1 MLNSIREI
9 RVRNKKGL
17 YNLTLEVPEKEFF
30 LAYDDASNESAY
42 DLIKQYLVY
51 RQDDA
56 RPENIEIEYDRN
68 KHIVSLSSELHYLEN
83 DHTDYSN

>member
-9 RVRNKKGL
+9 RVRNKKDL
-17 YNLTLEVPEKEFF
+17 YNLMLEVPEKEFF
-30 LAYDDASNESAY
+30 QVYDDANKESAQ

-68 KHIVSLSSELHYLEN
+68 KHIVSLSSELHYLGN
-83 DHTDYSN
+83 DHTDYS